1 MAVVNV
7 DLSEYDALRESE
19 REAKQRIKKLEAEL
33 EGLKSGDKA
42 IIVSKRYDKKFNPI
56 DIASSV
62 VKFMNSL
69 ADPFVRYRIREDMI
83 IPLQN
88 ALSTVLS
95 RYNEIATENSY
106 YLTESTTEIKGF
118 DDIRMTIENKFRQDS
133 KRDID
138 DLKNSLKE
146 AQEKYINKYNSV
158 YKEASK
164 RADEEYKAIISDLR
178 ESVKARDTE
187 VDDLIIKVS
196 NLNKELEKT
205 KEKLSITE
213 EEKKMNAGYK
223 EKYTVCKSE
232 LLRTRN
238 EKDRLLDVN
247 NDLKATVDELNRK
260 IEDKRKEEKKKSF
273 FKRIFS

>member
-19 REAKQRIKKLEAEL
+19 REAKQRVKKLEAEL

-42 IIVSKRYDKKFNPI
+42 VIVSKRYNRKFNSI

-62 VKFMNSL
+62 IRFMNSL
-69 ADPFVRYRIREDMI
+69 ANPLVRYHVREDMVV
-83 IPLQN
+83 PLQN

-95 RYNEIATENSY
+95 RYNEITSESSY
-106 YLTESTTEIKGF
+106 YLIESTTEIKGF

-146 AQEKYINKYNSV
+146 AQERYINKYNSV

-164 RADEEYKAIISDLR
+164 KADEEYKTIISDLR
-178 ESVKARDTE
+178 ETVKARDTE
-187 VDDLIIKVS
+187 IDNLIIKVS

-223 EKYTVCKSE
+223 EKYTVCRSE
-232 LLRTRN
+232 LLRTRS
-238 EKDRLLDVN
+238 EKDRLLDIN
-247 NDLKATVDELNRK
+247 NGLKAAVDELNRK
-260 IEDKRKEEKKKSF
+260 IEGKKEKKKSF

>member
-62 VKFMNSL
+62 VKVMNSL

-83 IPLQN
+83 VPLQN

-133 KRDID
+133 KRNID

-178 ESVKARDTE
+178 ETVKARDTE

-213 EEKKMNAGYK
+213 EEKKMNAVYK

-232 LLRTRN
+232 LLRTRS
-238 EKDRLLDVN
+238 EKDRLLDIN
-247 NDLKATVDELNRK
+247 NDLKSTVDELNRK
-260 IEDKRKEEKKKSF
+260 IEGKKEEKKSF